1 MAYIFLA
8 GTGMHMHDVFS
19 PGHCLHGPL
28 LMTATRA
35 HLVVLA
41 GTECRQLVPV
51 AGKLGCHTSRSCPWS
66 FLHKLSP
73 CRDHLNINAST

>member
-1 MAYIFLA
+1 
-8 GTGMHMHDVFS
+8 MHMHDVFS

-28 LMTATRA
+28 LLTATRA

-51 AGKLGCHTSRSCPWS
+51 AGKDWGAMPADAVFGPSSTSSHPAW
-66 FLHKLSP
+66 
-73 CRDHLNINAST
+73 TV